1 MADTCC
7 EGASGVGNISGW
19 AGETGTIQ
27 LDAGERPVV
36 PTATETAKGLVA
48 EAMSMLGWDHAKLN
62 HTEDAVRRYI
72 LTQYPLQGRAP
83 SCREIE
89 EVLGLAGTEVQTIL
103 RRLHERDILYLEPGC
118 LEIRL
123 AYPFSSVPTRHVVK
137 FEDWPEAKPVYAQ
150 CAVDA
155 LGISFMF
162 GHDLSVASSCVH
174 CSKPITLE
182 VRNRM
187 IVTHTPSPETVVW
200 AGTTRSGPA
209 ATSVC
214 PAINF
219 FCSSDHVAVWLQ
231 GQGDATGSMV
241 SLGEA
246 FYIGKELFEP
256 FLTTGGLGST
266 SHATKNAQTVRTERA
281 ALMATSV
288 GGLVAAFLA
297 SVCCIGPLVLA
308 ALGVGVGATGLLAGT
323 AGFLKALLP
332 YRPWFIGLTV
342 LLLGVSFS
350 LACRKPTSA
359 CAPGSICAP
368 RETTRAFR
376 VLLWVVTAIA
386 LVLALAPY
394 WLGI

>member
-7 EGASGVGNISGW
+7 DGARGADNISSL
-19 AGETGTIQ
+19 ADETGTIQ
-27 LDAGERPVV
+27 LDTGERLVV

-48 EAMSMLGWDHAKLN
+48 EVMSMLGWDHSKLSQ
-62 HTEDAVRRYI
+62 TEDAVRRYI

-89 EVLGLAGTEVQTIL
+89 EALGPAGTEVQTIL
-103 RRLHERDILYLEPGC
+103 RRLHELDILYLEPEC

-137 FEDWPEAKPVYAQ
+137 FEDWPEAKPVYAP

-155 LGISFMF
+155 LGIPFMF
-162 GHDLSVASSCVH
+162 DHDLSVASSCAH
-174 CSKPITLE
+174 CSKPITLD

-187 IVTHTPSPETVVW
+187 IVTHKPTETVVW
-200 AGTTRSGPA
+200 AGATRTGPA

-219 FCSSDHVAVWLQ
+219 FCSSDHVAAWLQ
-231 GQGDATGSMV
+231 GRTDTTGAII
-241 SLGEA
+241 SLAEA
-246 FYIGKELFEP
+246 FHIGKAIFEP
-256 FLTTGGLGST
+256 LLIRELGSA
-266 SHATKNAQTVRTERA
+266 SHATEKAGTVPTERA
-281 ALMATSV
+281 AMTATSM

-297 SVCCIGPLVLA
+297 SVCCIGPLVFA
-308 ALGVGVGATGLLAGT
+308 ALGVGIGGTGLLAST
-323 AGFLKALLP
+323 AGFLKGLLP
-332 YRPWFIGLTV
+332 YRPGFIGLTV
-342 LLLGVSFS
+342 LLLGVSFY

-359 CAPGSICAP
+359 CAPGAICAP
-368 RETTRAFR
+368 RETTRASR

-386 LVLALAPY
+386 LVLVLAPY
-394 WLGI
+394 WLGV